1 MKAQSSACVTL
12 PQNLNLLPKHFEM
25 NTSYNFFTPTKILF
39 GPGRLHDLKEIAPAF
54 GRKCLLVCR
63 PLQGSL
69 KSTYKRIEKILNTA
83 KIEVS
88 FFDEIVPNPTL
99 EGIEKGVAIAA
110 KNKVDF
116 ILGVGGGSVMDSA
129 KLMALLHHPSGI
141 IDWEKAFSTYDHPFN
156 YAPSKPTTLPF
167 VAVSTTSG
175 SGSQCTQAAVVS
187 DPKKKEKITL
197 FHLDLFPKVAI
208 VDPELMTSVPALVTA
223 ATGFDAFTHAFESY
237 LGERT
242 SPLTEQMSLQAIQ
255 LVIENLPK
263 AIKEPKNIEYRTHLA
278 WADTLAGMCLSNGGA
293 DLPHP
298 LGEIIGGICPR
309 IAHGETLAIV
319 YPAFLEYKKENASN
333 KFKNIATSLGL
344 DCNSNQLISKIIE
357 LLDVTQLSKS
367 LKRAALTE
375 EERREISAHPL
386 LKKLEPK
393 NGDAIIN
400 MMKKSINQ
408 NP

>member
-1 MKAQSSACVTL
+1 
-12 PQNLNLLPKHFEM
+12 
-25 NTSYNFFTPTKILF
+25 
-39 GPGRLHDLKEIAPAF
+39 
-54 GRKCLLVCR
+54 
-63 PLQGSL
+63 
-69 KSTYKRIEKILNTA
+69 
-83 KIEVS
+83 
-88 FFDEIVPNPTL
+88 
-99 EGIEKGVAIAA
+99 
-110 KNKVDF
+110 
-116 ILGVGGGSVMDSA
+116 
-129 KLMALLHHPSGI
+129 
-141 IDWEKAFSTYDHPFN
+141 
-156 YAPSKPTTLPF
+156 
-167 VAVSTTSG
+167 
-175 SGSQCTQAAVVS
+175 
-187 DPKKKEKITL
+187 
-197 FHLDLFPKVAI
+197 
-208 VDPELMTSVPALVTA
+208 MTSVPALVTA

-237 LGERT
+237 LCERT

-298 LGEIIGGICPR
+298 LGEIIGGICRR

-400 MMKKSINQ
+400 MMKKKSQIRKHVVRVRILWMLKK
-408 NP
+408 